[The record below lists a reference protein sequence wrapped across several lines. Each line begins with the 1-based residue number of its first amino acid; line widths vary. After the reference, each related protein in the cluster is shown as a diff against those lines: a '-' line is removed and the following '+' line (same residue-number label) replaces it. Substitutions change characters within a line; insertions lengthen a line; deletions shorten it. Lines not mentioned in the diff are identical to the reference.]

1 MKKLILSKK
10 QYNNLKNVIIERSIL
25 NEQTKDE
32 ITQIQQRLK
41 DCFNAALG
49 KSGPNKDGVDGI
61 LGIKTKT
68 AIETHTKY
76 RFDQNDGSKNS
87 DIISDLV
94 KNPDVEAKKQEV
106 LVFLNKLKESNTNQM
121 VKNQI
126 EQSITELNNMS
137 SDSICENNQLKPE
150 FVKKLA
156 ESKKA
161 LNDYRDFIKDP
172 EKLIDKIII
181 NMTFIEEYC
190 KSRDK
195 SNDLKQDPIKDDVK
209 NGLNN
214 VGDKVG
220 DKVKS
225 DLNNVVNP
233 INTTISDELYY
244 KIIAP

>member
-1 MKKLILSKK
+1 MKKLILNKK
-10 QYNNLKNVIIERSIL
+10 QYDNLINVIIERSIL

-49 KSGPNKDGVDGI
+49 KGGPNKDGVDGI

-68 AIETHTKY
+68 AIETYTKY

-87 DIISDLV
+87 DIISDVV
-94 KNPDVEAKKQEV
+94 KNPDVETKKQEV
-106 LVFLNKLKESNTNQM
+106 LVLLNKLKESNTNQM
-121 VKNQI
+121 IKNQI
-126 EQSITELNNMS
+126 EQSITELNNMN

-150 FVKKLA
+150 LVKKLA

-190 KSRDK
+190 KS
-195 SNDLKQDPIKDDVK
+195 IKNDVK
-209 NGLNN
+209 SGLNN
-214 VGDKVG
+214 VLDPVG

-233 INTTISDELYY
+233 VNTTISKDKYY
-244 KIIAP
+244 EYISS

>member
-49 KSGPNKDGVDGI
+49 KGGPNKDGVDGI

-76 RFDQNDGSKNS
+76 RFDQNDGSKNP

-126 EQSITELNNMS
+126 EKSITELNNMS
-137 SDSICENNQLKPE
+137 TDSICENNQLKPE
-150 FVKKLA
+150 LAKKLA
-156 ESKKA
+156 ESKKD
-161 LNDYRDFIKDP
+161 LNNYRSFINDP

-190 KSRDK
+190 KS
-195 SNDLKQDPIKDDVK
+195 IKDDVK

-214 VGDKVG
+214 VVDPIG

-233 INTTISDELYY
+233 VNTTISKDKYY
-244 KIIAP
+244 EYISS

>member
-1 MKKLILSKK
+1 
-10 QYNNLKNVIIERSIL
+10 
-25 NEQTKDE
+25 
-32 ITQIQQRLK
+32 
-41 DCFNAALG
+41 
-49 KSGPNKDGVDGI
+49 
-61 LGIKTKT
+61 
-68 AIETHTKY
+68 
-76 RFDQNDGSKNS
+76 
-87 DIISDLV
+87 
-94 KNPDVEAKKQEV
+94 
-106 LVFLNKLKESNTNQM
+106 
-121 VKNQI
+121 
-126 EQSITELNNMS
+126 MS

-190 KSRDK
+190 KS
-195 SNDLKQDPIKDDVK
+195 IKDDVK

-214 VGDKVG
+214 VVDPIG

-233 INTTISDELYY
+233 VNTTISKDKYY
-244 KIIAP
+244 EYISS

>member
-76 RFDQNDGSKNS
+76 RFDQNDGSKNP

-106 LVFLNKLKESNTNQM
+106 LVLLNKLKESNTNQM

-190 KSRDK
+190 QSRDK

-214 VGDKVG
+214 VLDPVG

-225 DLNNVVNP
+225 GLNNVVNP

>member
-1 MKKLILSKK
+1 MAL
-10 QYNNLKNVIIERSIL
+10 NVIDLFCGCGGFSEGFK
-25 NEQTKDE
+25 NNNNFE
-32 ITQIQQRLK
+32 IV
-41 DCFNAALG
+41 A
-49 KSGPNKDGVDGI
+49 GI
-61 LGIKTKT
+61 DIWKT
-68 AIETHTKY
+68 AIETYTKY
-76 RFDQNDGSKNS
+76 RFEQNDNSKNS
-87 DIISDLV
+87 DVISDLV
-94 KNPDVEAKKQEV
+94 KNPDVDVKKQET

-190 KSRDK
+190 QSKNKSSDVV
-195 SNDLKQDPIKDDVK
+195 IDDS
-209 NGLNN
+209 GL
-214 VGDKVG
+214 
-220 DKVKS
+220 
-225 DLNNVVNP
+225 L
-233 INTTISDELYY
+233 
-244 KIIAP
+244 A

>member
-106 LVFLNKLKESNTNQM
+106 LVLLNKLKESNTNQM
-121 VKNQI
+121 IKNQI

-190 KSRDK
+190 QSRDK

-233 INTTISDELYY
+233 VNTTISDELYY

>member
-1 MKKLILSKK
+1 MRNKF
-10 QYNNLKNVIIERSIL
+10 
-25 NEQTKDE
+25 T
-32 ITQIQQRLK
+32 ITEGEVQR
-41 DCFNAALG
+41 
-49 KSGPNKDGVDGI
+49 I
-61 LGIKTKT
+61 LGLHKQVFLK
-68 AIETHTKY
+68 ENV
-76 RFDQNDGSKNS
+76 QN
-87 DIISDLV
+87 I

-106 LVFLNKLKESNTNQM
+106 LVLLNKLKESNTNQM

-172 EKLIDKIII
+172 EKLIDKIIV

-190 KSRDK
+190 QS
-195 SNDLKQDPIKDDVK
+195 IKDDVK

-214 VGDKVG
+214 VLDPVG

-233 INTTISDELYY
+233 VNTTISDELYY

>member
-106 LVFLNKLKESNTNQM
+106 LVLLNKLKESNTNQM
-121 VKNQI
+121 IKNQI

-190 KSRDK
+190 QSRDK
-195 SNDLKQDPIKDDVK
+195 SNDLKQEPIKDDVK

-233 INTTISDELYY
+233 VNTTISKDKYY
-244 KIIAP
+244 EYISS

>member
-1 MKKLILSKK
+1 MKKLILNKK
-10 QYNNLKNVIIERSIL
+10 QYDNLKNVIIERSIL

-49 KSGPNKDGVDGI
+49 KGGPNKDGVDGI

-68 AIETHTKY
+68 AIETYTKY

-87 DIISDLV
+87 DIISDVV
-94 KNPDVEAKKQEV
+94 KNPDVETKKQEV
-106 LVFLNKLKESNTNQM
+106 LVLLNKLKESNTNQM
-121 VKNQI
+121 IKNQI
-126 EQSITELNNMS
+126 EQSITELNNMN

-150 FVKKLA
+150 LVKKLA

-190 KSRDK
+190 KS
-195 SNDLKQDPIKDDVK
+195 IKNDVK
-209 NGLNN
+209 SGLNN
-214 VGDKVG
+214 VLDPVG

-233 INTTISDELYY
+233 VNTTISKDKYY
-244 KIIAP
+244 EYISS

>member
-49 KSGPNKDGVDGI
+49 KGGPNKDGVDGI

-76 RFDQNDGSKNS
+76 RFDQNDGSKNP

-106 LVFLNKLKESNTNQM
+106 LVLLNKLKESNTNQM

-190 KSRDK
+190 KS
-195 SNDLKQDPIKDDVK
+195 IKDDVK

-214 VGDKVG
+214 VVDPIG

-233 INTTISDELYY
+233 VNTTISKDKYY
-244 KIIAP
+244 EYISS

>member
-1 MKKLILSKK
+1 MKKLILNKK
-10 QYNNLKNVIIERSIL
+10 QYDNLKNVIIERSIL

-49 KSGPNKDGVDGI
+49 KGGPNKDGVDGI

-68 AIETHTKY
+68 AIETYTKY

-87 DIISDLV
+87 DIISDVV
-94 KNPDVEAKKQEV
+94 KNPDVETKKQEV
-106 LVFLNKLKESNTNQM
+106 LVLLNKLKESNTNQM
-121 VKNQI
+121 IKNQI
-126 EQSITELNNMS
+126 EQSITELNNMN

-150 FVKKLA
+150 LVKKLA

-190 KSRDK
+190 KS
-195 SNDLKQDPIKDDVK
+195 IKDDVK

-214 VGDKVG
+214 VLDPVG

-233 INTTISDELYY
+233 VNTTISKDKYY
-244 KIIAP
+244 EYISS

>member
-1 MKKLILSKK
+1 MRNKF
-10 QYNNLKNVIIERSIL
+10 
-25 NEQTKDE
+25 T
-32 ITQIQQRLK
+32 ITEGEVQR
-41 DCFNAALG
+41 
-49 KSGPNKDGVDGI
+49 I
-61 LGIKTKT
+61 LGLHKQVFLK
-68 AIETHTKY
+68 ENV
-76 RFDQNDGSKNS
+76 QN
-87 DIISDLV
+87 I

-106 LVFLNKLKESNTNQM
+106 LVLLNKLKESNTNQM
-121 VKNQI
+121 IKNQI

-190 KSRDK
+190 QSRDK
-195 SNDLKQDPIKDDVK
+195 SNDLKQEPIKDDVK

-214 VGDKVG
+214 DVAPVG

-233 INTTISDELYY
+233 VNTTISDELYY

>member
-61 LGIKTKT
+61 LGLKTKT
-68 AIETHTKY
+68 AIETYTKY

-87 DIISDLV
+87 DIISDVV
-94 KNPDVEAKKQEV
+94 KNPDVETKKQEV
-106 LVFLNKLKESNTNQM
+106 LVLLNKLKESNTNQM
-121 VKNQI
+121 IKNQI
-126 EQSITELNNMS
+126 EQSITELNNMN

-150 FVKKLA
+150 LVKKLA

-190 KSRDK
+190 KSSNK
-195 SNDLKQDPIKDDVK
+195 SNDLKLDQNVKDEP
-209 NGLNN
+209 
-214 VGDKVG
+214 VG

-233 INTTISDELYY
+233 VNTTISKDKYY
-244 KIIAP
+244 EYISS

>member
-1 MKKLILSKK
+1 MKKLILNKK
-10 QYNNLKNVIIERSIL
+10 QYDNLKNVIIERSIL

-68 AIETHTKY
+68 AIETYTKY

-87 DIISDLV
+87 DIISDVV
-94 KNPDVEAKKQEV
+94 KNPDVETKKQEV
-106 LVFLNKLKESNTNQM
+106 LVLLNKLKESNTNQM
-121 VKNQI
+121 IKNQI
-126 EQSITELNNMS
+126 EQSITELNNMN

-150 FVKKLA
+150 LVKKLA

-190 KSRDK
+190 KSSNK
-195 SNDLKQDPIKDDVK
+195 SNDLKLDQNVKDEP
-209 NGLNN
+209 
-214 VGDKVG
+214 VG

-233 INTTISDELYY
+233 VNTTISKDKYY
-244 KIIAP
+244 EYISS

>member
-76 RFDQNDGSKNS
+76 RFDQNDGSKNP

-106 LVFLNKLKESNTNQM
+106 LVLLNKLKESNTNQM
-121 VKNQI
+121 IKNQI

-190 KSRDK
+190 QSRDK
-195 SNDLKQDPIKDDVK
+195 SNDLKQEPIKDDVK

-214 VGDKVG
+214 DVAPVG

-233 INTTISDELYY
+233 VNTTISDELYY

>member
-106 LVFLNKLKESNTNQM
+106 LVLLNKLKESNTNQM
-121 VKNQI
+121 IKNQI

-190 KSRDK
+190 QSRDK

-209 NGLNN
+209 SGLNN
-214 VGDKVG
+214 DVDPIG

-233 INTTISDELYY
+233 VNTTISKDKYY
-244 KIIAP
+244 EYISS

>member
-106 LVFLNKLKESNTNQM
+106 LVLLNKLKESNTNQM
-121 VKNQI
+121 IKNQI

-190 KSRDK
+190 QSRDK

-214 VGDKVG
+214 VLDPVG

-233 INTTISDELYY
+233 VNTKISKEKYY
-244 KIIAP
+244 EYISG

>member
-106 LVFLNKLKESNTNQM
+106 LVLLNKLKESNTNQM
-121 VKNQI
+121 IKNQI

-181 NMTFIEEYC
+181 TMTFIEEYC
-190 KSRDK
+190 QSRDK

-214 VGDKVG
+214 VLDPVG

-233 INTTISDELYY
+233 VNTTISKDKYY
-244 KIIAP
+244 EYISS

>member
-49 KSGPNKDGVDGI
+49 KGGPNKDGVDGI

-76 RFDQNDGSKNS
+76 RFDQNDGSKNP

-190 KSRDK
+190 QSRDK

-209 NGLNN
+209 SG
-214 VGDKVG
+214 
-220 DKVKS
+220 
-225 DLNNVVNP
+225 LNNVVNP
-233 INTTISDELYY
+233 INTTISKDKYY
-244 KIIAP
+244 EYISN

>member
-1 MKKLILSKK
+1 MRNKF
-10 QYNNLKNVIIERSIL
+10 
-25 NEQTKDE
+25 T
-32 ITQIQQRLK
+32 ITEGEVQR
-41 DCFNAALG
+41 
-49 KSGPNKDGVDGI
+49 I
-61 LGIKTKT
+61 LGLHKQVFLK
-68 AIETHTKY
+68 ENV
-76 RFDQNDGSKNS
+76 QN
-87 DIISDLV
+87 I

-106 LVFLNKLKESNTNQM
+106 LVLLNKLKESNTNQM
-121 VKNQI
+121 IKNQI

-190 KSRDK
+190 KS
-195 SNDLKQDPIKDDVK
+195 IKDNVK

-214 VGDKVG
+214 DVAPVG

-225 DLNNVVNP
+225 DFNNVVNP
-233 INTTISDELYY
+233 VNTTISDELYY